1 MNLKEAINLGRL
13 NDFITEHEIPDLHPD
28 GENRFFKLMEL
39 MFTESP
45 LEDAETSDLAAPSD
59 CAETQ
64 TRRDT

>member
-1 MNLKEAINLGRL
+1 MNLKDAINLGKL
-13 NDFITEHEIPDLHPD
+13 DDFIYEHEIPDLHPD

-45 LEDAETSDLAAPSD
+45 LEDVETSDQDAPSD

-64 TRRDT
+64 TRQDT